1 MYATDLEATSAKTSR
16 ASKLLASSQKPSHFS
31 FSLFLF
37 VTILVGVNDA
47 KVNLRNG
54 AFKIRGSTSYS
65 PTQKKNRGN
74 FHHRHGDQAVKW
86 TRGQNRYNNNYQ
98 NAKVTTKITIVNNNY
113 NN

>member
-1 MYATDLEATSAKTSR
+1 MQKLICVMARLKSAVRRRIHRRK
-16 ASKLLASSQKPSHFS
+16 
-31 FSLFLF
+31 
-37 VTILVGVNDA
+37 
-47 KVNLRNG
+47 
-54 AFKIRGSTSYS
+54 
-65 PTQKKNRGN
+65 KKNRGN